1 MGSTLKDVAREAC
14 VSMAS
19 VSRALNGTGVV
30 RDEIR
35 ERILAAAARLNYVPN
50 SGAQSLMT
58 RRTRMI
64 GVLLPRFHGEFFSE
78 LIRGID
84 AAARSRR
91 LHLLVSTS
99 HDDAEETREA
109 LRAMIGRVDGLLA
122 LLPHVDAR
130 FLQETVRS
138 TLPVVLLSTADVE
151 HVYASVRVDNY
162 GGAYAM
168 VKHLVSCGYR
178 SIAHIAGPVENVD
191 TQERLRGYLEALERE
206 LPGVAPRV
214 VTGDFTEESG
224 YKAAQELLSRG
235 ERPRA
240 IFAANDMSAIG
251 CMSAVMEAGLD
262 VPNDIAIV
270 GFDDIPT
277 SRFVR
282 PALTTVSVRIADLGA
297 RAVACL
303 ASAIDHPETLTS
315 ITEIVPAEV
324 VVRDS
329 CGGRTR

>member
-1 MGSTLKDVAREAC
+1 MGATLKDVAREAC

-30 RDEIR
+30 REEIR
-35 ERILAAAARLNYVPN
+35 EKILAAAARLNYVPN

-64 GVLLPRFHGEFFSE
+64 GVLLQRFHGEFFSE

-84 AAARSRR
+84 AAARSRG

-99 HDDAEETREA
+99 HDDAVETREA

-122 LLPHVDAR
+122 MLPHIDAS
-130 FLQETVRS
+130 FLQQTVGS
-138 TLPVVLLSTADVE
+138 TLPVVLMSTADVE
-151 HVYASVRVDNY
+151 HVYASVGVDNY

-168 VKHLVSCGYR
+168 VKHLVACGYR
-178 SIAHIAGPVENVD
+178 SIAHIAGPTTNID
-191 TQERLRGYLEALERE
+191 TKERLRGYLDALRKE
-206 LPGVAPRV
+206 LPGVEPHV
-214 VTGDFTEESG
+214 ITGDFTEESG
-224 YKAAQELLSRG
+224 YKAAEELLSQA

-240 IFAANDMSAIG
+240 IFAANDMMAIG
-251 CMSAVMEAGLD
+251 CMSAVLEAGLD
-262 VPNDIAIV
+262 VPKDIAIV

-297 RAVACL
+297 RAL
-303 ASAIDHPETLTS
+303 ASLAEAIDHPQTLTS
-315 ITEIVPAEV
+315 ITETLPAEV

-329 CGGRTR
+329 CGGKR